1 MGFIEYTKSIFSLN
15 MEDIVTNVGEDSSC
29 LIVIHSS
36 DTPTIAFRLNA
47 IEGNIRLRTSDIV
60 DNYRQHYEPHIDSES
75 DICTEQVLYRVNIQI
90 RNESDEYT
98 AESFEIYTIFGGY
111 DKGHIGDEHNF
122 IKHNFLS
129 WRPQSD
135 IVVPGIKQ
143 ELSFV
148 IFNEG
153 VDSSIE
159 YPATSRKLYAKIY
172 FKTLPAVIKE
182 LAVASTDN
190 TLYRLDCSYNRIAS
204 VIADEVDD
212 EIVAYDIYGGTDA
225 NNVNCTFIKPQRFV
239 VRQNSSSYTHF
250 FFQNSLGGFDTIT
263 ATGEVTSIADGDI
276 ITAKNRDIEREVSNS
291 LVKSWEVNTGYITTK
306 QEENL
311 WHEFLRS
318 TNRYILFDDG
328 SYRQIIIEEYKA
340 ERVKMEIDSFTF
352 KFHYAEAE
360 KGGYAEKMDE
370 LPDFFIE

>member
-1 MGFIEYTKSIFSLN
+1 MAISEHAKSLFSKN
-15 MEDIVTNVGEDSSC
+15 MEDISLNLNGEAKTPIVVHHKDS
-29 LIVIHSS
+29 
-36 DTPTIAFRLNA
+36 DTIAFTLFA
-47 IEGNIRLRTSDIV
+47 VDDKVSIHTSDIV
-60 DNYRQHYEPHIDSES
+60 NNYATSYEPHIEDGGERYSAIDEIS
-75 DICTEQVLYRVNIQI
+75 IQS
-90 RNESDEYT
+90 RNETDEAT
-98 AESFEIYTIFGGY
+98 VWSHRVPTIFGGY
-111 DKGHIGDEHNF
+111 DKLKIADEYDF
-122 IKHNFLS
+122 LSHNFLT
-129 WRPQSD
+129 WRPQ
-135 IVVPGIKQ
+135 IEYVVPGVKQ
-143 ELSFV
+143 QLSFV
-148 IFNEG
+148 YCVEDVGSDEN
-153 VDSSIE
+153 
-159 YPATSRKLYAKIY
+159 SRYLCMKIY
-172 FKTLPAVIKE
+172 FQTTSPISV
-182 LAVASTDN
+182 
-190 TLYRLDCSYNRIAS
+190 RLHDLSYSMMRVQIDCSYNRIKELAKTLCD
-204 VIADEVDD
+204 DEV
-212 EIVAYDIYGGTDA
+212 VAYDVYGTNKAGE
-225 NNVNCTFIKPQRFV
+225 VVIKPQRFV

-263 ATGEVTSIADGDI
+263 ATGEVTTIADGEI
-276 ITAKNRDIEREVSNS
+276 VIAKNRNTEREVSNS

>member
-1 MGFIEYTKSIFSLN
+1 MK
-15 MEDIVTNVGEDSSC
+15 
-29 LIVIHSS
+29 
-36 DTPTIAFRLNA
+36 IA
-47 IEGNIRLRTSDIV
+47 
-60 DNYRQHYEPHIDSES
+60 
-75 DICTEQVLYRVNIQI
+75 
-90 RNESDEYT
+90 DEYDFL
-98 AESFEIYTIFGGY
+98 S
-111 DKGHIGDEHNF
+111 
-122 IKHNFLS
+122 HNFLT
-129 WRPQSD
+129 WRPQ
-135 IVVPGIKQ
+135 IEYVVPGVKQ
-143 ELSFV
+143 QLSFV
-148 IFNEG
+148 YCVEDVGSDEN
-153 VDSSIE
+153 
-159 YPATSRKLYAKIY
+159 SRYLCMKIY
-172 FKTLPAVIKE
+172 FQTTSPISV
-182 LAVASTDN
+182 
-190 TLYRLDCSYNRIAS
+190 RLHDLSYSMMRVQIDCSYNRIKELAKTLCD
-204 VIADEVDD
+204 DEV
-212 EIVAYDIYGGTDA
+212 VAYDVYGTNKAGE
-225 NNVNCTFIKPQRFV
+225 VVIKPQRFV

-291 LVKSWEVNTGYITTK
+291 LAKSWEVNTGYITTK

>member
-1 MGFIEYTKSIFSLN
+1 MAISEYAKSLFSNN
-15 MEDIVTNVGEDSSC
+15 MEDISLNLNGETKTPIVVNHKGTNT
-29 LIVIHSS
+29 IVFSLFAVDDKVSIH
-36 DTPTIAFRLNA
+36 
-47 IEGNIRLRTSDIV
+47 TSDIV
-60 DNYRQHYEPHIDSES
+60 NNYAEPYEPHINNDG
-75 DICTEQVLYRVNIQI
+75 VLYSTIEEISIQS
-90 RNESDEYT
+90 RNETDEYT
-98 AESFEIYTIFGGY
+98 DWSHSIPTIFGGY
-111 DKGHIGDEHNF
+111 DKNRIVDEYD
-122 IKHNFLS
+122 FLNHTFLT
-129 WRPQSD
+129 WRPQID
-135 IVVPGIKQ
+135 YVVPGIKQ
-143 ELSFV
+143 QLSYV
-148 IFNEG
+148 HCVEDVNSDDNG
-153 VDSSIE
+153 PYLCV
-159 YPATSRKLYAKIY
+159 KIY
-172 FKTLPAVIKE
+172 FRISSPI
-182 LAVASTDN
+182 STQ
-190 TLYRLDCSYNRIAS
+190 LYDLSDPMKRIQIDCSYNRIKELAKTLCD
-204 VIADEVDD
+204 DEV
-212 EIVAYDIYGGTDA
+212 VAYDVYGTNKAGE
-225 NNVNCTFIKPQRFV
+225 VVIKPQRFV

-328 SYRQIIIEEYKA
+328 LYRQIIIEEYKA

>member
-1 MGFIEYTKSIFSLN
+1 
-15 MEDIVTNVGEDSSC
+15 MEDISLNLNGETKTP
-29 LIVIHSS
+29 IVVNHKDANTIVFTLFAVDDKVSIH
-36 DTPTIAFRLNA
+36 
-47 IEGNIRLRTSDIV
+47 TSDIV
-60 DNYRQHYEPHIDSES
+60 NNYTEPYEPHINDDGEIYSTIEEIS
-75 DICTEQVLYRVNIQI
+75 IQS
-90 RNESDEYT
+90 RNETDEYT
-98 AESFEIYTIFGGY
+98 DWSHSIPTIFGGY
-111 DKGHIGDEHNF
+111 DKNRIVDEYDFLN
-122 IKHNFLS
+122 HNFLT
-129 WRPQSD
+129 WRPQID
-135 IVVPGIKQ
+135 YVVPGIKQ
-143 ELSFV
+143 QLSFV
-148 IFNEG
+148 FCSKEEG
-153 VDSSIE
+153 DDE
-159 YPATSRKLYAKIY
+159 NNRKLCVKIY
-172 FKTLPAVIKE
+172 FR
-182 LAVASTDN
+182 N
-190 TLYRLDCSYNRIAS
+190 TSPTSVRLNNLSFPLMRVQVDCSYNRIKE
-204 VIADEVDD
+204 IAKSLCDDEV
-212 EIVAYDIYGGTDA
+212 VAYDVYGINTAGEVA
-225 NNVNCTFIKPQRFV
+225 IKPQRFV